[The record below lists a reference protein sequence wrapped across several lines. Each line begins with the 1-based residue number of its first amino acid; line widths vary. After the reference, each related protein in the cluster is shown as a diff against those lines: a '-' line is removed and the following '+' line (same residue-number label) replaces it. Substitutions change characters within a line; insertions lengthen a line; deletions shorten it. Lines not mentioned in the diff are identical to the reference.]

1 MLTGGIWNSTVQF
14 PPTVN
19 LGLYILL
26 WIIALAG
33 LVFIFV
39 RGRAAGFNMRWTTQD
54 ILVLAV
60 MGVLLEVYD
69 NLIGDQFIT
78 PLLKLLPASD
88 IIHDLALNDI
98 PYMFLLMV
106 GIALIRK
113 PGTATALVFLN
124 FLLMQLLYGS
134 DKSNVLW
141 WQYGIYQ
148 GLLVDIYFVM
158 RGKTIFLQAN
168 GRAVVDGLIMGA
180 LRAVP
185 AVTISAALIGPF
197 LNGDT
202 TTFGDIFLNST
213 LNLIGNGLA
222 AGLLAPLAIRVAQS
236 VNQTASG
243 KPAAGPPSSVAK
255 TPVATAASTDGPQTK
270 EGGE

>member
-1 MLTGGIWNSTVQF
+1 MGGLWNSTVQF
-14 PPTVN
+14 PNTVN
-19 LGLYILL
+19 LVLYIAL
-26 WIIALAG
+26 WVIAAAG

-54 ILVLAV
+54 ILILAV

-78 PLLKLLPASD
+78 PVLKLLPASD

-106 GIALIRK
+106 GIAIIRK
-113 PGTATALVFLN
+113 PGVATALVFLN
-124 FLLMQLLYGS
+124 FLLMQLIYGS

-141 WQYGIYQ
+141 WEYGIYQ
-148 GLLVDIYFVM
+148 GLFVDIYFVS
-158 RGKTIFLQAN
+158 RGKHIFEQAN
-168 GRAVVDGLIMGA
+168 GRAIVDGLIMGA

-197 LNGDT
+197 LIGDT
-202 TTFGDIFLNST
+202 TTFGDIFLNSS
-213 LNLIGNGLA
+213 LNLVGNGLA
-222 AGLLAPLAIRVAQS
+222 AGLLAPVAIRVAQS
-236 VNQTASG
+236 INQTASVES
-243 KPAAGPPSSVAK
+243 AAGTGTLP
-255 TPVATAASTDGPQTK
+255 
-270 EGGE
+270 